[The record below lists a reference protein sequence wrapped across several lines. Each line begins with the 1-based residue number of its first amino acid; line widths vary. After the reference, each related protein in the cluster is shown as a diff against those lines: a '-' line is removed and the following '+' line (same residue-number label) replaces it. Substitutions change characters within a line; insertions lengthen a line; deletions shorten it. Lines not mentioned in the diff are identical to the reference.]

1 MRREYKDLTLSGK
14 CPAGD
19 AVTDIA
25 EARVLV

>member
-1 MRREYKDLTLSGK
+1 MRGGYEELTLSGK

-19 AVTDIA
+19 AVADIT